1 MKLAYLILF
10 LILST
15 FAFAEDIKELSPT
28 VVTATRYETNS
39 FDLPLSIDAVTG
51 SEIRDART
59 GANLSEIAPR
69 IPGVVINYRSTAAQ
83 ELAIS
88 TRGFGARSQF
98 GVKGIRIYV
107 DGIPL
112 NSADGQGQAG
122 SINIDTL
129 GQIEFLRGP
138 FSALYG
144 NSSGGVVQAFTRD
157 GAKDPTLTVGASSGT
172 WHTNKQS
179 ITAEGQAGPV
189 NYILNTYQYVSDG
202 YRDFSQYRKDN
213 FNGKISYQFSPDTKF
228 TFVGNYMDQPY
239 TNDPQA
245 LTPTQYALNSRAQG
259 TNASPFDK
267 SASSL
272 NSRLYRVNS
281 YGGIVIDHNLS
292 EKDSLRLM
300 AYNGS
305 RSNLQYLTTSAASEI
320 IRDTE
325 GFDFR
330 WARKDLFLNRPLNF
344 TAGFAYDSM
353 EDLRSR
359 YSYTAPGAYSP
370 LGTNVNSNRREKQ
383 SAFSVDE
390 YLQASYEPTDRL
402 LVLAGLRHSR
412 INIKNTDLWL
422 GETTK
427 DPITEITTPTPI
439 DSSGQV
445 TYTNTSPVAGVTFK
459 VSPSLNIY
467 ANYGRG
473 FETPT
478 FAETTYSDAQTGAG
492 PNLSMV
498 PSKSKNYEIGLK
510 AFVTTNT
517 RINVALFK
525 VDTKNEIVT
534 VDNKGSQNQ
543 YASIANTERKGV
555 EISLDSR
562 LPYNFNFYQTYTY
575 TDSEFK
581 NSFLTTVGT
590 SVSAGNKLSG
600 IYKNTAY
607 TELSWKYPAL
617 NFSSAIENIYY
628 SDVNGYDSNDGARK
642 APAYTIVNL
651 RASLKQSYNNWNFSE
666 FARADNVF
674 DEKYV
679 GNVRVN
685 NAATFEP
692 GAPRN
697 YTVGVTTSYTFK

>member
-1 MKLAYLILF
+1 MKTHLLLLSLF
-10 LILST
+10 VST
-15 FAFAEDIKELSPT
+15 SAFSEDIKTLSPT

-51 SEIRDART
+51 SEVRDARM

-83 ELAIS
+83 ELSIS

-122 SINIDTL
+122 SINLDTL

-157 GAKDPTLTVGASSGT
+157 GAKDPTITVGASTGT
-172 WHTNKQS
+172 WNTNKQS
-179 ITAEGQAGPV
+179 MTLEGQVGPV
-189 NYILNTYQYVSDG
+189 NYILNTYQYVTDG
-202 YRDFSQYRKDN
+202 YRDFSQYRRDN

-228 TFVGNYMDQPY
+228 TFVGSYMDQPY
-239 TNDPQA
+239 TNDPNA
-245 LTPTQYALNSRAQG
+245 LTPSEFASNSRQAG
-259 TNASPFDK
+259 ANAV
-267 SASSL
+267 AR
-272 NSRLYRVNS
+272 NSRLYRINS
-281 YGGIVIDHNLS
+281 YGGIIIDHNLS
-292 EKDSLRLM
+292 EKDSLRFV
-300 AYNGS
+300 AYSGS
-305 RSNLQYLTTSAASEI
+305 RSNLQYLTTSAAAEI

-330 WARKDLFLNRPLNF
+330 WTRKDLFLNKPLNF
-344 TAGFAYDSM
+344 TAGLTYDSM
-353 EDLRSR
+353 EDIRSR
-359 YSYTAPGAYSP
+359 YTYSSPWREFTP
-370 LGTNVNSNRREKQ
+370 LQATSTNDRREKQ
-383 SAFSVDE
+383 TAFNVDQ

-402 LVLAGLRHSR
+402 LFIAGLRHSR
-412 INIKNTDLWL
+412 VNIKNEDLYF
-422 GETTK
+422 GDCTAR
-427 DPITEITTPTPI
+427 PTAC

-445 TYTNTSPVAGVTFK
+445 TYSNTSPVAGVTIK
-459 VSPSLNIY
+459 VTPTLNLY

-478 FAETTYSDAQTGAG
+478 FAETTYSSASTGAG

-510 AFVTTNT
+510 AFVTSNT
-517 RINVALFK
+517 RVNVALFK
-525 VDTKNEIVT
+525 VDTKNEIV
-534 VDNKGSQNQ
+534 VVANSGSQNQ
-543 YASIANTERKGV
+543 YDSIANTERKGI
-555 EISLDSR
+555 ELSLDSR

-575 TDSEFK
+575 LDSEFK
-581 NSFLTTVGT
+581 NSFTNTVGGF
-590 SVSAGNKLSG
+590 VAAGNRLAG
-600 IYKNTAY
+600 VYKNTAY
-607 TELSWKYPAL
+607 TELSWKYPAF

-628 SDVNGYDSNDGARK
+628 SDVNGYDSNAADRK
-642 APAYTIVNL
+642 ADAYSIVNL
-651 RASLKQSYNNWNFSE
+651 RASLKQSFNNWNFSE
-666 FARADNVF
+666 FVRADNIF

-685 NAATFEP
+685 NSATFEP

-697 YTVGVTTSYTFK
+697 YTVGVTSSYTFK

>member
-1 MKLAYLILF
+1 MKIRLLLLSLF
-10 LILST
+10 ASSS
-15 FAFAEDIKELSPT
+15 AFADDIKTLSPT

-51 SEIRDART
+51 SEVRDART

-83 ELAIS
+83 ELSIS

-98 GVKGIRIYV
+98 GVKGIRIYA

-122 SINIDTL
+122 SINLDTL
-129 GQIEFLRGP
+129 GQIEFMRGP

-157 GAKDPTLTVGASSGT
+157 GAKDPTITVGASSGT
-172 WHTNKQS
+172 WNTNKQS
-179 ITAEGQAGPV
+179 VTYEGQAGPV
-189 NYILNTYQYVSDG
+189 NYILNAYQYVSDG
-202 YRDFSQYRKDN
+202 YRDFSQYRRDN

-239 TNDPQA
+239 TNDPNA
-245 LTPTQYALNSRAQG
+245 LTPDQYKANSRSAG
-259 TNASPFDK
+259 TNAIST
-267 SASSL
+267 
-272 NSRLYRVNS
+272 NSRLYRINS
-281 YGGIVIDHNLS
+281 YGGIIIDHNLS

-300 AYNGS
+300 AYSGE
-305 RSNLQYLTTSAASEI
+305 RSNLQYLTTSAAAEI
-320 IRDTE
+320 KRETE

-330 WARKDLFLNRPLNF
+330 WIRKDLFLNRPLNF
-344 TAGFAYDSM
+344 TAGLAYDSM
-353 EDLRSR
+353 EDIRSR
-359 YSYTAPGAYSP
+359 YSYSGTGVYTP
-370 LGTNVNSNRREKQ
+370 LLTTSTSNRREKQ
-383 SAFSVDE
+383 SAFSVDQ
-390 YLQASYEPTDRL
+390 YLQASYEPSDRL
-402 LVLAGLRHSR
+402 LVIGGLRHSR
-412 INIKNTDLWL
+412 VNIKNEDLYF
-422 GETTK
+422 G
-427 DPITEITTPTPI
+427 DCVGRPTAC

-445 TYTNTSPVAGVTFK
+445 TYTNTSPVGGITFK
-459 VSPSLNIY
+459 VTPLLNVY

-478 FAETTYSDAQTGAG
+478 FAETTYSNEISGAG

-510 AFVTTNT
+510 AFVTSNT
-517 RINVALFK
+517 RMNIALFK
-525 VDTKNEIVT
+525 VDTKNEIV
-534 VDNKGSQNQ
+534 VIANSGSQNV
-543 YASIANTERKGV
+543 YDSTANTERKGI
-555 EISLDSR
+555 EFSLDSR

-575 TDSEFK
+575 LDSEFK
-581 NSFLTTVGT
+581 NSFTNTVGGF
-590 SVSAGNKLSG
+590 VAAGNRLSG
-600 IYKNTAY
+600 VYKNTAY
-607 TELSWKYPAL
+607 SELSWKYPAF

-628 SDVNGYDSNDGARK
+628 GDVHGYDSNALDRK
-642 APAYTIVNL
+642 ADAFSIVNL

-666 FARADNVF
+666 FVRADNIL

-685 NAATFEP
+685 NSATFEP

-697 YTVGVTTSYTFK
+697 FTVGVTSSYTFK

>member
-1 MKLAYLILF
+1 MKTRLLIIILF
-10 LILST
+10 ISSY
-15 FAFAEDIKELSPT
+15 AFAEDIRELTPT
-28 VVTATRYETNS
+28 VVTATRYATNS

-51 SEIRDART
+51 SEIRDGRT

-88 TRGFGARSQF
+88 TRGYGARSQF
-98 GVKGIRIYV
+98 GVKGIRMYA

-122 SINIDTL
+122 SINTDTL

-157 GAKDPTLTVGASSGT
+157 GAKDPTLTVGVSSGT

-179 ITAEGQAGPV
+179 ITTEGQAGPV

-213 FNGKISYQFSPDTKF
+213 FNGKISYQFTPDTKF

-239 TNDPQA
+239 TNDPQS

-259 TNASPFDK
+259 TNATPFDK
-267 SASSL
+267 TASSL
-272 NSRLYRVNS
+272 NTRLYRVNS
-281 YGGIVIDHNLS
+281 YGGIIIDHNLS
-292 EKDSLRLM
+292 EKDSFRLM
-300 AYNGS
+300 VYNGS
-305 RSNLQYLTTSAASEI
+305 RSNLQYLNTSAASEV

-325 GFDFR
+325 GLDFR
-330 WARKDLFLNRPLNF
+330 WTRKDLVLNKPFTF
-344 TAGFAYDSM
+344 TAGLAYDSM

-359 YSYTAPGAYSP
+359 YSYSNGIRSPIGFAP
-370 LGTNVNSNRREKQ
+370 SNRREEQK
-383 SAFSVDE
+383 AFSIDE
-390 YLQASYEPTDRL
+390 YMQASYEPTDRL
-402 LVLAGLRHSR
+402 LVIAGLRHSR
-412 INIKNTDLWL
+412 VNIQNNDLFF
-422 GETTK
+422 GETDDGKSTGN
-427 DPITEITTPTPI
+427 PTPI
-439 DSSGQV
+439 DSTGQV
-445 TYTNTSPVAGVTFK
+445 SYTNTSPVAGITFK
-459 VSPSLNIY
+459 VTPTLNVY

-478 FAETTYSDAQTGAG
+478 FSETTYSNATSGAG
-492 PNLSMV
+492 PNLSMS
-498 PSKSKNYEIGLK
+498 PSRTKNYEIGLK
-510 AFVTTNT
+510 TFVTSNT

-525 VDTKNEIVT
+525 IDARNEIVT
-534 VDNKGSQNQ
+534 IANNGSQNQ
-543 YASIANTERKGV
+543 YDSVAMTERKGI
-555 EISLDSR
+555 EFSLDSR

-581 NSFLTTVGT
+581 NSFATTVG
-590 SVSAGNKLSG
+590 SLVSAGNKLSG
-600 IYKNTAY
+600 VYKNTAY
-607 TELSWKYPAL
+607 SELSWKYPAL

-628 SDVNGYDSNDGARK
+628 SDVHGYDSNDGDRK

-651 RASLKQSYNNWNFSE
+651 RASLKQSYNNWSFSE

-679 GNVRVN
+679 GNVKVN

>member
-1 MKLAYLILF
+1 MKIRLLLLSLF
-10 LILST
+10 AST
-15 FAFAEDIKELSPT
+15 SAFADDVRQLSPT

-83 ELAIS
+83 ELSIS

-98 GVKGIRIYV
+98 GVKGIRIYA

-157 GAKDPTLTVGASSGT
+157 GAKDPTITVGASSGT
-172 WHTNKQS
+172 WNTNKQS
-179 ITAEGQAGPV
+179 ITYEGQAGPV
-189 NYILNTYQYVSDG
+189 NYILNAYQYVSDG
-202 YRDFSQYRKDN
+202 YREHSQHRRDN

-239 TNDPQA
+239 TNDPNA
-245 LTPTQYALNSRAQG
+245 LTPDQYKANSRSAG
-259 TNASPFDK
+259 TNAIST
-267 SASSL
+267 
-272 NSRLYRVNS
+272 NSRLYRINS
-281 YGGIVIDHNLS
+281 YGGIIIDHNLS

-300 AYNGS
+300 AYSGE
-305 RSNLQYLTTSAASEI
+305 RSNLQYLTTGAAAEI
-320 IRDTE
+320 KRETE

-330 WARKDLFLNRPLNF
+330 WIRKDLFLSRPLNF
-344 TAGFAYDSM
+344 TAGLAYDSM
-353 EDLRSR
+353 EDIRSR
-359 YSYTAPGAYSP
+359 YTYSGTGVYTP
-370 LGTNVNSNRREKQ
+370 LLTTSISNRREKQ
-383 SAFSVDE
+383 SAFSVDQ

-402 LVLAGLRHSR
+402 LVIAGLRHSR
-412 INIKNTDLWL
+412 VNIKNEDLYF
-422 GETTK
+422 G
-427 DPITEITTPTPI
+427 DCSGRPTAC
-439 DSSGQV
+439 DSTGQV
-445 TYTNTSPVAGVTFK
+445 TYTNTSPVGGITFK
-459 VSPSLNIY
+459 VTPLLNMY

-478 FAETTYSDAQTGAG
+478 FAETTYSNADSGAG

-510 AFVTTNT
+510 AFVTSNT
-517 RINVALFK
+517 RMNVALFK
-525 VDTKNEIVT
+525 VDTKNEIV
-534 VDNKGSQNQ
+534 VIANNGSQNV
-543 YASIANTERKGV
+543 YDSTANTERKGI
-555 EISLDSR
+555 EFSLDSR

-575 TDSEFK
+575 LDSEFK
-581 NSFLTTVGT
+581 NSFTNTVGGF
-590 SVSAGNKLSG
+590 VAAGNRLSG
-600 IYKNTAY
+600 VYKNTAY
-607 TELSWKYPAL
+607 SELSWKYPVF

-628 SDVNGYDSNDGARK
+628 GDVHGYDSNASDRK
-642 APAYTIVNL
+642 ADAFSIVNL
-651 RASLKQSYNNWNFSE
+651 RASLKQSYSNWNFSE
-666 FARADNVF
+666 FVRADNIF

-685 NAATFEP
+685 NSATFEP

-697 YTVGVTTSYTFK
+697 YTVGITSSYTFK

>member
-1 MKLAYLILF
+1 MKIRL
-10 LILST
+10 LILSLFT
-15 FAFAEDIKELSPT
+15 SSFAFAEDIRELAPT
-28 VVTATRYETNS
+28 VVTATRYATNS
-39 FDLPLSIDAVTG
+39 FDLPLSIDAITG

-69 IPGVVINYRSTAAQ
+69 IPGVVINYRATAAQ
-83 ELAIS
+83 ELSIS

-98 GVKGIRIYV
+98 GVKGIRIYA

-202 YRDFSQYRKDN
+202 YRDFSQYRRDN
-213 FNGKISYQFSPDTKF
+213 FNGKISYQFSADTKF

-239 TNDPQA
+239 TNDPNA
-245 LTPTQYALNSRAQG
+245 LTPAQYITNSRSAG
-259 TNASPFDK
+259 T
-267 SASSL
+267 SAIST
-272 NSRLYRVNS
+272 NSRLYRINS
-281 YGGIVIDHNLS
+281 YGGIIIDHNLS
-292 EKDSLRLM
+292 EKDSFRLM

-305 RSNLQYLTTSAASEI
+305 RSNLQYLTTGAASEI

-330 WARKDLFLNRPLNF
+330 WTRKDLFLNRPLNF
-344 TAGFAYDSM
+344 TAGLAYDSM
-353 EDLRSR
+353 EDIRSR
-359 YSYTAPGAYSP
+359 YTYTGTGSYTP
-370 LGTNVNSNRREKQ
+370 LLTTSTSNRREEQK
-383 SAFSVDE
+383 AFNVDQ
-390 YLQASYEPTDRL
+390 YMQASYEPTDRIL
-402 LVLAGLRHSR
+402 LIAGLRRSR
-412 INIKNTDLWL
+412 VNIQNNDLYF
-422 GETTK
+422 G
-427 DPITEITTPTPI
+427 DCAGRPTAC
-439 DSSGQV
+439 DSTGQV
-445 TYTNTSPVAGVTFK
+445 TYTNTSPVAGITFK
-459 VSPSLNIY
+459 VSPTLNIY

-478 FAETTYSDAQTGAG
+478 FAETTYSDAISGAG

-510 AFVTTNT
+510 TFVTSNT

-525 VDTKNEIVT
+525 VDTKNEIV
-534 VDNKGSQNQ
+534 VVANNGSQNQ
-543 YASIANTERKGV
+543 YDSAANTERKGI
-555 EISLDSR
+555 EFSLDSR

-575 TDSEFK
+575 LDSEFK
-581 NSFLTTVGT
+581 NSFTNTVGGF
-590 SVSAGNKLSG
+590 VAAGNRLSG
-600 IYKNTAY
+600 VYKNTAY

-617 NFSSAIENIYY
+617 NFSSAIENIYF
-628 SDVNGYDSNDGARK
+628 SDVHGYDSNAASNK
-642 APAYTIVNL
+642 ADAFSIVNL

-666 FARADNVF
+666 FARAENVF

-685 NAATFEP
+685 NSATFEP

>member
-1 MKLAYLILF
+1 MKTPLLV
-10 LILST
+10 LSLLT
-15 FAFAEDIKELSPT
+15 SSFAFADDVRKLSPT
-28 VVTATRYETNS
+28 VVTATRYESNS

-51 SEIRDART
+51 SEVRDART

-69 IPGVVINYRSTAAQ
+69 IPGVVINYRSTGAQ
-83 ELAIS
+83 ELSIS

-98 GVKGIRIYV
+98 GVKGIRIYA

-122 SINIDTL
+122 SINLDTL

-157 GAKDPTLTVGASSGT
+157 GTRDPTITVGASSGT
-172 WHTNKQS
+172 WNTNKQS
-179 ITAEGQAGPV
+179 ITYEGQAGPV
-189 NYILNTYQYVSDG
+189 NYILNAYQYVSDG
-202 YRDFSQYRKDN
+202 YRDFSQYRRDN

-239 TNDPQA
+239 TNDPNA
-245 LTPTQYALNSRAQG
+245 LTPAQYTSNSRAAG
-259 TNASPFDK
+259 S
-267 SASSL
+267 SAIST

-281 YGGIVIDHNLS
+281 YGGIIIDHNLT
-292 EKDSLRLM
+292 EKDTLRFM
-300 AYNGS
+300 AYSGS
-305 RSNLQYLTTSAASEI
+305 RSNLQYLTTSAAAEI

-330 WARKDLFLNRPLNF
+330 WSRKDLFLDRPLNF
-344 TAGFAYDSM
+344 TAGLAYDSM
-353 EDLRSR
+353 EDVRSR
-359 YSYTAPGAYSP
+359 YSYISGVRYPIGYRP
-370 LGTNVNSNRREKQ
+370 TNRQEVQK
-383 SAFSVDE
+383 AFNLDQYV
-390 YLQASYEPTDRL
+390 QASYEPTDRL
-402 LVLAGLRHSR
+402 LIIAGLRRSR
-412 INIKNTDLWL
+412 VNIRNNDLFF
-422 GETTK
+422 GETSDMT
-427 DPITEITTPTPI
+427 ISGTATPI
-439 DSSGQV
+439 DSTGQV

-459 VSPSLNIY
+459 VTPTLNIY

-510 AFVTTNT
+510 TFVSSNT

-525 VDTKNEIVT
+525 VDTKNEIVV
-534 VDNKGSQNQ
+534 VDNLLSQNK
-543 YASIANTERKGV
+543 YDSIANTERKGI
-555 EISLDSR
+555 EFSLDSR

-575 TDSEFK
+575 LDSEFK
-581 NSFLTTVGT
+581 NSFLSVGGVFT
-590 SVSAGNKLSG
+590 AAGNRLAG
-600 IYKNTAY
+600 VYKNTAY
-607 TELSWKYPAL
+607 TELAWKYPAL

-628 SDVNGYDSNDGARK
+628 SDVHGLDSNAGLNK
-642 APAYTIVNL
+642 AEAFSIVNM

-666 FARADNVF
+666 FVRADNIF

-685 NAATFEP
+685 NSATFEP

-697 YTVGVTTSYTFK
+697 YTVGITSSYTFK

>member
-1 MKLAYLILF
+1 MKIRLLLLSLF
-10 LILST
+10 AST
-15 FAFAEDIKELSPT
+15 SAFADDVRQLSPT

-83 ELAIS
+83 ELSIS

-98 GVKGIRIYV
+98 GVKGIRIYA

-157 GAKDPTLTVGASSGT
+157 GAKDPTITVGASSGT
-172 WHTNKQS
+172 WNTNKQS
-179 ITAEGQAGPV
+179 ITYEGQAGPV

-202 YRDFSQYRKDN
+202 YREHSQHRRDN

-239 TNDPQA
+239 TNDPNA
-245 LTPTQYALNSRAQG
+245 LTPDQYKANSRSAG
-259 TNASPFDK
+259 TGAI
-267 SASSL
+267 SS

-281 YGGIVIDHNLS
+281 YGGVIIDHNLS
-292 EKDSLRLM
+292 EKDSLRFM
-300 AYNGS
+300 AYSGE
-305 RSNLQYLTTSAASEI
+305 RSNLQYLTTSAAAEI
-320 IRDTE
+320 KRETE

-330 WARKDLFLNRPLNF
+330 WTRKDLFLNKPLNL
-344 TAGFAYDSM
+344 TAGLAYDSM
-353 EDLRSR
+353 EDIRSR
-359 YSYTAPGAYSP
+359 YTYSGTGVYSP
-370 LGTNVNSNRREKQ
+370 LGTSSSNRREKQ
-383 SAFSVDE
+383 TAFNVDQ
-390 YLQASYEPTDRL
+390 YLQLSYEPTDRF
-402 LVLAGLRHSR
+402 LVIAGLRNSR
-412 INIKNTDLWL
+412 VSIKNNDLFLTD
-422 GETTK
+422 G
-427 DPITEITTPTPI
+427 I
-439 DSSGQV
+439 DSTGQV
-445 TYTNTSPVAGVTFK
+445 TYSNTSPVGGLTFK
-459 VSPSLNIY
+459 VTPTLNVY

-478 FAETTYSDAQTGAG
+478 FAETTYSNAQTGAG

-510 AFVTTNT
+510 AFVTSNT
-517 RINVALFK
+517 RVNLALFK
-525 VDTKNEIVT
+525 VDTKNEIIV
-534 VDNKGSQNQ
+534 VDNKLSQNQ
-543 YASIANTERKGV
+543 YDSTANTERKGI
-555 EISLDSR
+555 EFSLDSR

-575 TDSEFK
+575 LDSEFK
-581 NSFLTTVGT
+581 NSFTNTVGGF
-590 SVSAGNKLSG
+590 VAAGNRLSG
-600 IYKNTAY
+600 VYKNTAY
-607 TELSWKYPAL
+607 SELSWKYPAF

-628 SDVNGYDSNDGARK
+628 SDVNGYDSNAGDRK
-642 APAYTIVNL
+642 AEAFSIVNL
-651 RASLKQSYNNWNFSE
+651 RASLKQSYNNWSFSE
-666 FARADNVF
+666 FVRADNIF

-685 NAATFEP
+685 NSATFEP

-697 YTVGVTTSYTFK
+697 YTVGITSSYTFK

>member
-1 MKLAYLILF
+1 MKLPLLALSLF
-10 LILST
+10 AASSL
-15 FAFAEDIKELSPT
+15 AFADDIKTLSPT

-39 FDLPLSIDAVTG
+39 FDLPLSIDAVSG

-83 ELAIS
+83 ELSIS

-98 GVKGIRIYV
+98 GVKGIRIYA

-157 GAKDPTLTVGASSGT
+157 GAKDPTITVGASSGT
-172 WHTNKQS
+172 WNTNKQS
-179 ITAEGQAGPV
+179 ITYEGQAGPV
-189 NYILNTYQYVSDG
+189 NYILNAYQYVSDG
-202 YRDFSQYRKDN
+202 YREHSQHRRDN

-239 TNDPQA
+239 TNDPNA
-245 LTPTQYALNSRAQG
+245 LTPDQYKANSRSAG
-259 TNASPFDK
+259 TGAI
-267 SASSL
+267 SS

-281 YGGIVIDHNLS
+281 YGGVIIDHNLS
-292 EKDSLRLM
+292 EKDSLRFM
-300 AYNGS
+300 AYSGE
-305 RSNLQYLTTSAASEI
+305 RSNLQYLTTSAAAEI
-320 IRDTE
+320 KRETE

-330 WARKDLFLNRPLNF
+330 WTRKDLFLNKPLNL
-344 TAGFAYDSM
+344 TAGLAYDSM
-353 EDLRSR
+353 EDIRSR
-359 YSYTAPGAYSP
+359 YTYSGTGVYSP
-370 LGTNVNSNRREKQ
+370 LGKSSSNRREKQ
-383 SAFSVDE
+383 TAFNVDQ
-390 YLQASYEPTDRL
+390 YLQLSYEPTDRF
-402 LVLAGLRHSR
+402 LVIAGLRNSR
-412 INIKNTDLWL
+412 VSIKNNDLFLTD
-422 GETTK
+422 G
-427 DPITEITTPTPI
+427 I
-439 DSSGQV
+439 DSTGQV
-445 TYTNTSPVAGVTFK
+445 TYSNTSPVGGLTFK
-459 VSPSLNIY
+459 VTPTLNVY

-478 FAETTYSDAQTGAG
+478 FAETTYSNAQTGAG

-510 AFVTTNT
+510 AFVTSNT
-517 RINVALFK
+517 RVNLALFK
-525 VDTKNEIVT
+525 VDTKNEIIV
-534 VDNKGSQNQ
+534 VDNKLSQNQ
-543 YASIANTERKGV
+543 YDSTANTERKGI
-555 EISLDSR
+555 EFSLDSR

-575 TDSEFK
+575 LDSEFK
-581 NSFLTTVGT
+581 NSFTNTVGGF
-590 SVSAGNKLSG
+590 VAAGNRLSG
-600 IYKNTAY
+600 VYKNTAY
-607 TELSWKYPAL
+607 SELSWKYPAF

-628 SDVNGYDSNDGARK
+628 SDVNGYDSNAGDRK
-642 APAYTIVNL
+642 AEAFSIVNL
-651 RASLKQSYNNWNFSE
+651 RASLKQSYNNWSFSE
-666 FARADNVF
+666 FVRADNIF

-685 NAATFEP
+685 NSATFEP

-697 YTVGVTTSYTFK
+697 YTVGITSSYTFK

>member
-1 MKLAYLILF
+1 MKIRLLLVSLF
-10 LILST
+10 AST
-15 FAFAEDIKELSPT
+15 SAFADDVRQLSPT

-39 FDLPLSIDAVTG
+39 FDLPLSIDAVSG

-83 ELAIS
+83 ELSIS

-98 GVKGIRIYV
+98 GVKGIRIYA

-129 GQIEFLRGP
+129 GQIEFMRGP

-157 GAKDPTLTVGASSGT
+157 GAKDPTITVGASSGT
-172 WHTNKQS
+172 WNTNKQS
-179 ITAEGQAGPV
+179 ITYEGQAGPV
-189 NYILNTYQYVSDG
+189 NYILNTYQYVTDG
-202 YRDFSQYRKDN
+202 YRDFSQHRRDN

-239 TNDPQA
+239 TNDPNA
-245 LTPTQYALNSRAQG
+245 LTPDQYASNSRAAG
-259 TNASPFDK
+259 SNAVST
-267 SASSL
+267 

-281 YGGIVIDHNLS
+281 YGGIIIDHNLT
-292 EKDSLRLM
+292 EKDTLRFM
-300 AYNGS
+300 AYGGS
-305 RSNLQYLTTSAASEI
+305 RSNLQYLTTSAAAEI

-330 WARKDLFLNRPLNF
+330 WSRKDLFLDRPLNF
-344 TAGFAYDSM
+344 TAGLAYDSM
-353 EDLRSR
+353 EDVRSR
-359 YSYTAPGAYSP
+359 YSYISGVRYPIGYRP
-370 LGTNVNSNRREKQ
+370 SNRQEVQK
-383 SAFSVDE
+383 AFNLDQ
-390 YLQASYEPTDRL
+390 YIQASYEPNDRL
-402 LVLAGLRHSR
+402 LVIAGLRRSR
-412 INIKNTDLWL
+412 VNMKNNDLFF
-422 GETTK
+422 GETSDMT
-427 DPITEITTPTPI
+427 ISGSPTPI
-439 DSSGQV
+439 DSTGQV

-459 VSPSLNIY
+459 VTPTLNIY

-478 FAETTYSDAQTGAG
+478 FAETTYSSASTGAG

-510 AFVTTNT
+510 AFVTSNT
-517 RINVALFK
+517 RVNVALFK
-525 VDTKNEIVT
+525 VDTKNEIV
-534 VDNKGSQNQ
+534 VVANNGSQNQ
-543 YASIANTERKGV
+543 YDSIANTERKGI
-555 EISLDSR
+555 EFSLDSR

-575 TDSEFK
+575 LDSEFK
-581 NSFLTTVGT
+581 NSFTNTVGGF
-590 SVSAGNKLSG
+590 VAAGNRLSG
-600 IYKNTAY
+600 VYKNTAY
-607 TELSWKYPAL
+607 SELSWKYPVF

-628 SDVNGYDSNDGARK
+628 GDVHGYDSNASDRK
-642 APAYTIVNL
+642 ADAFSIVNL
-651 RASLKQSYNNWNFSE
+651 RASLKQSYSNWNFSE
-666 FARADNVF
+666 FVRADNIF

-685 NAATFEP
+685 NSATFEP

-697 YTVGVTTSYTFK
+697 YTVGITSSYTFK

>member
-1 MKLAYLILF
+1 MKIRL
-10 LILST
+10 LILSLFT
-15 FAFAEDIKELSPT
+15 SSFAFAEDIRELAPT
-28 VVTATRYETNS
+28 VVTATRYATNS
-39 FDLPLSIDAVTG
+39 FDLPLSIDAITG

-69 IPGVVINYRSTAAQ
+69 IPGVVINYRATAAQ
-83 ELAIS
+83 ELSIS

-98 GVKGIRIYV
+98 GVKGIRIYA

-202 YRDFSQYRKDN
+202 YRDFSQYRRDN
-213 FNGKISYQFSPDTKF
+213 FNGKISYQFSADTKF

-239 TNDPQA
+239 TNDPNA
-245 LTPTQYALNSRAQG
+245 LTPAQYITNSRSAG
-259 TNASPFDK
+259 T
-267 SASSL
+267 SAIST
-272 NSRLYRVNS
+272 NSRLYRINS
-281 YGGIVIDHNLS
+281 YGGIIIDHNLS
-292 EKDSLRLM
+292 EKDSFRLM

-305 RSNLQYLTTSAASEI
+305 RSNLQYLTTGAASEI

-325 GFDFR
+325 GFDLR
-330 WARKDLFLNRPLNF
+330 WTRKDLFLNRPLNF
-344 TAGFAYDSM
+344 TAGLAYDSM
-353 EDLRSR
+353 EDIRSR
-359 YSYTAPGAYSP
+359 YTYTGTGSYTP
-370 LGTNVNSNRREKQ
+370 LLTTSTSNRREEQK
-383 SAFSVDE
+383 AFNVDQ
-390 YLQASYEPTDRL
+390 YMQASYEPTDRIL
-402 LVLAGLRHSR
+402 LIAGLRRSR
-412 INIKNTDLWL
+412 VNIQNNDLYF
-422 GETTK
+422 G
-427 DPITEITTPTPI
+427 DCADRPSAC
-439 DSSGQV
+439 DSTGQV
-445 TYTNTSPVAGVTFK
+445 TYTNTSPVAGITFK
-459 VSPSLNIY
+459 VSPTLNIY

-478 FAETTYSDAQTGAG
+478 FAETTYSDALSGAG

-510 AFVTTNT
+510 TFVTSNT

-525 VDTKNEIVT
+525 VDTKNEIV
-534 VDNKGSQNQ
+534 VIANSGSQNQ
-543 YASIANTERKGV
+543 YDSAANTERKGI
-555 EISLDSR
+555 EFSLDSR

-575 TDSEFK
+575 LDSEFK
-581 NSFLTTVGT
+581 NSFTNTVGGF
-590 SVSAGNKLSG
+590 VAAGNRLSG
-600 IYKNTAY
+600 VYKNTAY

-617 NFSSAIENIYY
+617 NFSSAIENIYF
-628 SDVNGYDSNDGARK
+628 SDVHGYDSNAASNK
-642 APAYTIVNL
+642 ADAFSIVNL

-666 FARADNVF
+666 FARAENVF

-685 NAATFEP
+685 NSATFEP

>member
-1 MKLAYLILF
+1 MKIRLLLLSLF
-10 LILST
+10 ASSS
-15 FAFAEDIKELSPT
+15 AFADDIKALSPT

-69 IPGVVINYRSTAAQ
+69 IPGVIINYRSTAAQ
-83 ELAIS
+83 ELSIS

-98 GVKGIRIYV
+98 GVKGIRIYA

-129 GQIEFLRGP
+129 GQIEFMRGP

-157 GAKDPTLTVGASSGT
+157 GAKDPTITVGASSGT
-172 WHTNKQS
+172 WNTNKQS
-179 ITAEGQAGPV
+179 ITYEGQAGPV
-189 NYILNTYQYVSDG
+189 NYILNAYQFVSDG
-202 YRDFSQYRKDN
+202 YREHSEHRRDN

-239 TNDPQA
+239 TNDPNA
-245 LTPTQYALNSRAQG
+245 LTPTQFATNSRAAG
-259 TNASPFDK
+259 TNATST
-267 SASSL
+267 

-281 YGGIVIDHNLS
+281 YGGIIIDHNLS
-292 EKDSLRLM
+292 EKDSLRFM
-300 AYNGS
+300 AYSGE
-305 RSNLQYLTTSAASEI
+305 RSNLQYLTTSAAAEI
-320 IRDTE
+320 KRETE
-325 GFDFR
+325 GFDLR
-330 WARKDLFLNRPLNF
+330 WTRKDLFLNRPLNF
-344 TAGFAYDSM
+344 TAGLAYDSM
-353 EDLRSR
+353 EDIRSR
-359 YSYTAPGAYSP
+359 YSYTGTGVYSP
-370 LGTNVNSNRREKQ
+370 LGTSQSNRREKQ
-383 SAFSVDE
+383 TAFNVDQ
-390 YLQASYEPTDRL
+390 YLQFSYEPTDRL
-402 LVLAGLRHSR
+402 LVIAGLRNSR
-412 INIKNTDLWL
+412 VSIKNNDLFLTD
-422 GETTK
+422 G
-427 DPITEITTPTPI
+427 I

-445 TYTNTSPVAGVTFK
+445 TYSNTSPVGGVTFK
-459 VSPSLNIY
+459 LTPTLNVY

-478 FAETTYSDAQTGAG
+478 FAETTYSNAQTGAG

-510 AFVTTNT
+510 AFVTSNT
-517 RINVALFK
+517 KVNVALFK
-525 VDTKNEIVT
+525 VDTKNEIVV
-534 VDNKGSQNQ
+534 VDNKLSQNQ
-543 YASIANTERKGV
+543 YDSTANTERKGI
-555 EISLDSR
+555 EFSLDSR

-575 TDSEFK
+575 LDSEFK
-581 NSFLTTVGT
+581 NSFTNTVGGF
-590 SVSAGNKLSG
+590 VAAGNRLSG
-600 IYKNTAY
+600 VYKNTAY
-607 TELSWKYPAL
+607 TELSWKYPAF

-628 SDVNGYDSNDGARK
+628 GDVHGYDSNALDRK
-642 APAYTIVNL
+642 ADSFSVVNL
-651 RASLKQSYNNWNFSE
+651 RASLKQSFNNWNFSE
-666 FARADNVF
+666 FVRADNVL

-685 NAATFEP
+685 NTATFEP

>member
-1 MKLAYLILF
+1 MKIRLLLLSLF
-10 LILST
+10 AST
-15 FAFAEDIKELSPT
+15 SAFAEDIKQLSPT

-83 ELAIS
+83 ELSIS

-98 GVKGIRIYV
+98 GVKGIRIYA

-129 GQIEFLRGP
+129 GQIEFMRGP

-157 GAKDPTLTVGASSGT
+157 GAKDPTITVGASSGT
-172 WHTNKQS
+172 WNTNKQS
-179 ITAEGQAGPV
+179 ITYEGQAGPV
-189 NYILNTYQYVSDG
+189 NYILNAYQFVSDG
-202 YRDFSQYRKDN
+202 YREHSQHRRDN

-239 TNDPQA
+239 TKDPQA
-245 LTPTQYALNSRAQG
+245 LTPTQYATNSRSQG
-259 TNASPFDK
+259 TNGDGET
-267 SASSL
+267 ASSL
-272 NSRLYRVNS
+272 NARLYRVNS
-281 YGGIVIDHNLS
+281 YGGIIIDHNLT
-292 EKDSLRLM
+292 EKDSLRFM
-300 AYNGS
+300 AYSGS

-330 WARKDLFLNRPLNF
+330 WSRKDLFLNKPLNF
-344 TAGFAYDSM
+344 TAGLAYDSM
-353 EDLRSR
+353 EDIRSR
-359 YSYTAPGAYSP
+359 YSYSGTGVYIP
-370 LGTNVNSNRREKQ
+370 LKTTSTSNRREKQ
-383 SAFSVDE
+383 SAFSVDQ

-402 LVLAGLRHSR
+402 LVIAGLRHSR
-412 INIKNTDLWL
+412 VNIKNEDLYF
-422 GETTK
+422 G
-427 DPITEITTPTPI
+427 DCSGVITAACNST
-439 DSSGQV
+439 GQV
-445 TYTNTSPVAGVTFK
+445 TYTNTSPVGGITFK
-459 VSPSLNIY
+459 VTPLLNLY

-478 FAETTYSDAQTGAG
+478 FSETTYSNAQTGAG
-492 PNLSMV
+492 PNLSML
-498 PSKSKNYEIGLK
+498 PTKSKNYEIGLK
-510 AFVTTNT
+510 AFITSNT
-517 RINVALFK
+517 RINLALFK
-525 VDTKNEIVT
+525 VDSKNEIV
-534 VDNKGSQNQ
+534 VMDNKTGTSQNR
-543 YASIANTERKGV
+543 YDSIANTERKGI
-555 EISLDSR
+555 EFSLDSR
-562 LPYNFNFYQTYTY
+562 LPYNFNFYQAYTY
-575 TDSEFK
+575 LDSEFK
-581 NSFLTTVGT
+581 NSFVSSGGV
-590 SVSAGNKLSG
+590 SVAAGNRLAG
-600 IYKNTAY
+600 VYKNTAY

-628 SDVNGYDSNDGARK
+628 SDVNGFDSNAAANK
-642 APAYTIVNL
+642 AEAFSIVNL

-666 FARADNVF
+666 FVRADNIF

-685 NAATFEP
+685 NSATFEP

-697 YTVGVTTSYTFK
+697 YTVGITSSYTFK

>member
-1 MKLAYLILF
+1 MKIRLLLLSLF
-10 LILST
+10 AST
-15 FAFAEDIKELSPT
+15 SAFAEDIKQLSPT

-83 ELAIS
+83 ELSIS

-98 GVKGIRIYV
+98 GVKGIRIYA

-122 SINIDTL
+122 SINLDTL
-129 GQIEFLRGP
+129 GQIEFMRGP

-157 GAKDPTLTVGASSGT
+157 GAKDPTVTVGASSGT
-172 WHTNKQS
+172 WNTNKQS
-179 ITAEGQAGPV
+179 ITYEGQAGPV

-202 YRDFSQYRKDN
+202 YRDFSQYRRDN
-213 FNGKISYQFSPDTKF
+213 FNGKISYQFSPDTKL

-245 LTPTQYALNSRAQG
+245 LTPAQYASNSLQVG
-259 TNASPFDK
+259 TN
-267 SASSL
+267 SL
-272 NSRLYRVNS
+272 RTKTAAELNTRLYRINS
-281 YGGIVIDHNLS
+281 YGGIIVDHNLS
-292 EKDSLRLM
+292 EKDSLRFM
-300 AYNGS
+300 AYSGS
-305 RSNLQYLTTSAASEI
+305 RSNLQYLTTAAASEI

-330 WARKDLFLNRPLNF
+330 WTRKDLFLNRPLNF
-344 TAGFAYDSM
+344 TAGLAYDSM
-353 EDLRSR
+353 KDIRSR
-359 YSYTAPGAYSP
+359 YSYTAPGVYSA
-370 LGTNVNSNRREKQ
+370 LSSASDRREEQK
-383 SAFSVDE
+383 AFNVDQ
-390 YLQASYEPTDRL
+390 YMQATYEPTDRL
-402 LVLAGLRHSR
+402 LVIAGLRHSR
-412 INIKNTDLWL
+412 VNIKNNDLWL
-422 GETTK
+422 V
-427 DPITEITTPTPI
+427 DNA

-445 TYTNTSPVAGVTFK
+445 TYTNTSPVAGATFK
-459 VSPSLNIY
+459 VTPNLNIY

-478 FAETTYSDAQTGAG
+478 FAEMTYSNTTGGG

-498 PSKSKNYEIGLK
+498 PSKAKNYEIGLK
-510 AFVTTNT
+510 AFVTSNT
-517 RINVALFK
+517 RVNVALFK
-525 VDTKNEIVT
+525 VDTTNEIVVT
-534 VDNKGSQNQ
+534 ASNASIQNV
-543 YASIANTERKGV
+543 YGSIANTERKGI
-555 EISLDSR
+555 EFSLDSR

-575 TDSEFK
+575 LDSEFK
-581 NSFLTTVGT
+581 NTFENLISNVR
-590 SVSAGNKLSG
+590 SNVNAGNRLAG
-600 IYKNTAY
+600 VYKNTAY
-607 TELSWKYPAL
+607 TELSWKYPTL
-617 NFSSAIENIYY
+617 NFSTAIENIYY
-628 SDVNGYDSNDGARK
+628 SDVHGFDSNDALNR
-642 APAYTIVNL
+642 ADAFSIVNL

-666 FARADNVF
+666 FVRADNIF

-685 NAATFEP
+685 NNATFET

-697 YTVGVTTSYTFK
+697 YTVGITSSYTFK

>member
-1 MKLAYLILF
+1 MKIHLLLLSLF
-10 LILST
+10 VST
-15 FAFAEDIKELSPT
+15 SAFSEDIKTLSPT

-51 SEIRDART
+51 SEVRDARM

-83 ELAIS
+83 ELSIS

-122 SINIDTL
+122 SINLDTL

-157 GAKDPTLTVGASSGT
+157 GAKDPTITVGASTGT
-172 WHTNKQS
+172 WNTNKQS
-179 ITAEGQAGPV
+179 MTLEGQVGPV
-189 NYILNTYQYVSDG
+189 NYILNTYQYVTDG
-202 YRDFSQYRKDN
+202 YRDFSQYRRDN

-239 TNDPQA
+239 TNDPNA
-245 LTPTQYALNSRAQG
+245 LTPSEFASNSRQAG
-259 TNASPFDK
+259 ANA
-267 SASSL
+267 AVR
-272 NSRLYRVNS
+272 NSRLYRINS
-281 YGGIVIDHNLS
+281 YGGIIIDHNLS
-292 EKDSLRLM
+292 EKDSLRFV
-300 AYNGS
+300 AYSGS
-305 RSNLQYLTTSAASEI
+305 RSNLQYLTTSAAAEI

-330 WARKDLFLNRPLNF
+330 WTRKDLFLNKPLNF
-344 TAGFAYDSM
+344 TAGLTYDSM
-353 EDLRSR
+353 EDIRSR
-359 YSYTAPGAYSP
+359 YTYSSPWREFTP
-370 LGTNVNSNRREKQ
+370 LQATSTNDRREKQ
-383 SAFSVDE
+383 TAFNVDQ

-402 LVLAGLRHSR
+402 LFIAGLRHSR
-412 INIKNTDLWL
+412 VNIKNEDLYF
-422 GETTK
+422 GDCTAR
-427 DPITEITTPTPI
+427 PTAC

-445 TYTNTSPVAGVTFK
+445 TYSNTSPVAGVTIK
-459 VSPSLNIY
+459 VTPTLNLY

-478 FAETTYSDAQTGAG
+478 FAETTYSSASTGAG

-510 AFVTTNT
+510 AFVTSNT
-517 RINVALFK
+517 RVNVALFK
-525 VDTKNEIVT
+525 VDTKNEIV
-534 VDNKGSQNQ
+534 VVANSGSQNQ
-543 YASIANTERKGV
+543 YDSIANTERKGI
-555 EISLDSR
+555 ELSLDSR

-575 TDSEFK
+575 LDSEFK
-581 NSFLTTVGT
+581 NSFTNTVGGF
-590 SVSAGNKLSG
+590 VAAGNRLAG
-600 IYKNTAY
+600 VYKNTAY
-607 TELSWKYPAL
+607 TELAWKYPAF

-628 SDVNGYDSNDGARK
+628 SDVNGYDSNAADRK
-642 APAYTIVNL
+642 ADAYSIVNL
-651 RASLKQSYNNWNFSE
+651 RASLKQSFNNWNFSE
-666 FARADNVF
+666 FVRADNIF

-685 NAATFEP
+685 NSATFEP

-697 YTVGVTTSYTFK
+697 YTIGVTSSYTFK

>member
-1 MKLAYLILF
+1 MKIHLLLVSLF
-10 LILST
+10 AST
-15 FAFAEDIKELSPT
+15 SAFADDVRKLSPT

-83 ELAIS
+83 ELSIS

-98 GVKGIRIYV
+98 GVKGIRIYA

-112 NSADGQGQAG
+112 NSSDGQGQAG

-157 GAKDPTLTVGASSGT
+157 GVKDPTVTVGASSGT
-172 WHTNKQS
+172 WNTNKQS
-179 ITAEGQAGPV
+179 ITYEGQAGPV
-189 NYILNTYQYVSDG
+189 NYILNAYQYVSDG
-202 YRDFSQYRKDN
+202 YRDFSQYRRDN

-239 TNDPQA
+239 TNDPNA
-245 LTPTQYALNSRAQG
+245 LTPDQYASNSRQQG
-259 TNASPFDK
+259 TKAGTTTTS
-267 SASSL
+267 SSL
-272 NSRLYRVNS
+272 NTRLYRVNS
-281 YGGIVIDHNLS
+281 YGGIIIDHNLS
-292 EKDSLRLM
+292 DKDSLRFM

-305 RSNLQYLTTSAASEI
+305 RSNLQYLATDAASEV

-330 WARKDLFLNRPLNF
+330 WTRKDLFLNRPLNF
-344 TAGFAYDSM
+344 TAGLAYDSM
-353 EDLRSR
+353 EDIRSR
-359 YSYTAPGAYSP
+359 YTYTAPGVYSA
-370 LGTNVNSNRREKQ
+370 LGTTPGKDRREEQK
-383 SAFSVDE
+383 AFNVDQ

-402 LVLAGLRHSR
+402 LFIAGLRHSR
-412 INIKNTDLWL
+412 VNIQNNDLWL
-422 GETTK
+422 ADGKNST
-427 DPITEITTPTPI
+427 
-439 DSSGQV
+439 GQV
-445 TYTNTSPVAGVTFK
+445 TFTNTSPVAGATFK
-459 VSPSLNIY
+459 VTPALNIY

-478 FAETTYSDAQTGAG
+478 FAEMTYSTTSGFG
-492 PNLSMV
+492 PNLTMV

-510 AFVTTNT
+510 AFVTSNT

-525 VDTKNEIVT
+525 VDTKNEIVVVNSGT
-534 VDNKGSQNQ
+534 GANSGQNV
-543 YASIANTERKGV
+543 YDSKANTERKGI
-555 EISLDSR
+555 ELSLDSR

-575 TDSEFK
+575 IDSEFK
-581 NSFLTTVGT
+581 NSFENYVGT
-590 SVSAGNKLSG
+590 TRGDVSAGNRLSG
-600 IYKNTAY
+600 VYKNTSY

-617 NFSSAIENIYY
+617 NLSSAIENIYY
-628 SDVNGYDSNDGARK
+628 SDVHGYDSNDVSKK
-642 APAYTIVNL
+642 ADAFSIVNL

-666 FARADNVF
+666 FVRADNIF

-697 YTVGVTTSYTFK
+697 YTVGITSSYTFK

>member
-1 MKLAYLILF
+1 MNLKIRLLLLSLF
-10 LILST
+10 ALTS
-15 FAFAEDIKELSPT
+15 AFAEDIKQLSPT

-83 ELAIS
+83 ELSIS

-98 GVKGIRIYV
+98 GVKGIRIYA

-112 NSADGQGQAG
+112 NSADGQGQTG

-157 GAKDPTLTVGASSGT
+157 GSKDPTITVGASSGT
-172 WHTNKQS
+172 WNTNKQS
-179 ITAEGQAGPV
+179 ITLEGQAGPV

-202 YRDFSQYRKDN
+202 YREFSQHRRDN
-213 FNGKISYQFSPDTKF
+213 FNGKISYQFSPDTKL

-239 TNDPQA
+239 TNDPLA
-245 LTPTQYALNSRAQG
+245 LTPDQYASNARQQGSATKSNVTYPASTLN
-259 TNASPFDK
+259 T
-267 SASSL
+267 
-272 NSRLYRVNS
+272 RLYRVNS
-281 YGGIVIDHNLS
+281 YGGIIIDHNLS
-292 EKDSLRLM
+292 DKDSLRFM

-305 RSNLQYLTTSAASEI
+305 RANLQYLATDAASEV

-330 WARKDLFLNRPLNF
+330 WTRKDLFLNRPLNF
-344 TAGFAYDSM
+344 TAGLAYDSM
-353 EDLRSR
+353 EDIRSR
-359 YSYTAPGAYSP
+359 YTYTAPGVYSALGATP
-370 LGTNVNSNRREKQ
+370 LKDRREEQK
-383 SAFSVDE
+383 AFNVDQ
-390 YLQASYEPTDRL
+390 YLQASYEPTERL
-402 LVLAGLRHSR
+402 LVIAGLRHSR
-412 INIKNTDLWL
+412 VNIQNNDLWL
-422 GETTK
+422 ADNKNST
-427 DPITEITTPTPI
+427 
-439 DSSGQV
+439 GQV

-459 VSPSLNIY
+459 VTPTLNVY

-478 FAETTYSDAQTGAG
+478 FAETTYSNATTGAG

-510 AFVTTNT
+510 AFVTANT
-517 RINVALFK
+517 RVNLALFK
-525 VDTKNEIVT
+525 VDTKNEIVVT
-534 VDNKGSQNQ
+534 SSSSGQNV
-543 YASIANTERKGV
+543 YDSNANTERKGI
-555 EISLDSR
+555 EFSLDSR
-562 LPYNFNFYQTYTY
+562 LPYDFNFYQTYTY
-575 TDSEFK
+575 LDSEFK
-581 NSFLTTVGT
+581 NSFPNYVGSTKT
-590 SVSAGNKLSG
+590 SVLEGNRLAGV
-600 IYKNTAY
+600 YKNTAY
-607 TELSWKYPAL
+607 TELSWKYPAY

-628 SDVNGYDSNDGARK
+628 SDVHGYDSNALAYK
-642 APAYTIVNL
+642 AEAFSIVNL

-666 FARADNVF
+666 FVRADNIL

-685 NAATFEP
+685 NATSFEP

-697 YTVGVTTSYTFK
+697 YTIGFTSSYTFR

>member
-1 MKLAYLILF
+1 MKIRLLLLSLF
-10 LILST
+10 AST
-15 FAFAEDIKELSPT
+15 SAFAGDIKTLSPT

-83 ELAIS
+83 ELSIS

-98 GVKGIRIYV
+98 GVKGIRIYA

-122 SINIDTL
+122 SINLDTL
-129 GQIEFLRGP
+129 GQIEFMRGP

-157 GAKDPTLTVGASSGT
+157 GAKDPTITVGASSGT
-172 WHTNKQS
+172 WNTNKQS
-179 ITAEGQAGPV
+179 ITYEGQAGPV
-189 NYILNTYQYVSDG
+189 NYILNAYQYVSDG
-202 YRDFSQYRKDN
+202 YREHSQHRRDN

-239 TNDPQA
+239 TNDPNA
-245 LTPTQYALNSRAQG
+245 LTPDEFARNSRQAG
-259 TNASPFDK
+259 ANAVSR
-267 SASSL
+267 
-272 NSRLYRVNS
+272 NSRLYRTNS
-281 YGGIVIDHNLS
+281 YGGIIIDHNLS
-292 EKDSLRLM
+292 EKDSLRFM
-300 AYNGS
+300 AYSGE
-305 RSNLQYLTTSAASEI
+305 RSNLQYLTTSAAAEI
-320 IRDTE
+320 KRETE

-330 WARKDLFLNRPLNF
+330 WTRKDLFLNRPLNF
-344 TAGFAYDSM
+344 TAGLAYDSM
-353 EDLRSR
+353 EDIRSR
-359 YSYTAPGAYSP
+359 YSYSGTGVYTP
-370 LGTNVNSNRREKQ
+370 LLATSTGNRREKQ
-383 SAFSVDE
+383 SAFSVDQ

-402 LVLAGLRHSR
+402 LVIAGLRHSR
-412 INIKNTDLWL
+412 VNIKNEDLYF
-422 GETTK
+422 G
-427 DPITEITTPTPI
+427 DCVGRPTAC
-439 DSSGQV
+439 DSTGQV
-445 TYTNTSPVAGVTFK
+445 TYSNTSPVAGITFK
-459 VSPSLNIY
+459 ITPILNAY

-498 PSKSKNYEIGLK
+498 PSKSKNYEVGLK
-510 AFVTTNT
+510 AFVTSNT

-525 VDTKNEIVT
+525 VDTKNEIVV
-534 VDNKGSQNQ
+534 VDNLLSQNK
-543 YASIANTERKGV
+543 YDSIANTERKGI
-555 EISLDSR
+555 EFSLDSR

-575 TDSEFK
+575 LDSEFK
-581 NSFLTTVGT
+581 NSFT
-590 SVSAGNKLSG
+590 SVGGVFTAAGNRLAG
-600 IYKNTAY
+600 VYKNTAY
-607 TELSWKYPAL
+607 TELAWKYPAL

-628 SDVNGYDSNDGARK
+628 SDVHGLDSNAGLNK
-642 APAYTIVNL
+642 AEAFSIVNL
-651 RASLKQSYNNWNFSE
+651 RASIKQSYNNWNFSE
-666 FARADNVF
+666 FVRADNIL

-685 NAATFEP
+685 NSATFEP

-697 YTVGVTTSYTFK
+697 YTVGITSSYTFK

>member
-1 MKLAYLILF
+1 MKIRL
-10 LILST
+10 LILSLFT
-15 FAFAEDIKELSPT
+15 SSFAIAEDIRELSPT

-98 GVKGIRIYV
+98 GVKGIRMYA

-122 SINIDTL
+122 SINTDTL

-144 NSSGGVVQAFTRD
+144 NSSGGVIQAFTRD

-172 WHTNKQS
+172 WNTNKQS

-202 YRDFSQYRKDN
+202 YRDFSQYRRDN
-213 FNGKISYQFSPDTKF
+213 FNGKISYQFSSDTKF
-228 TFVGNYMDQPY
+228 TLVGNYMDQPY

-245 LTPTQYALNSRAQG
+245 LTPTQYQSDSRKAG
-259 TNASPFDK
+259 TSTANAS
-267 SASSL
+267 ASGL
-272 NSRLYRVNS
+272 NTRLYRINS
-281 YGGIVIDHNLS
+281 YGGIIIDHNLS
-292 EKDSLRLM
+292 EKDSIRLM
-300 AYNGS
+300 AHNGS
-305 RSNLQYLTTSAASEI
+305 RSNLQYLTTGAASEI

-330 WARKDLFLNRPLNF
+330 WTRKDIVLSKPFTF
-344 TAGFAYDSM
+344 TAGLAYDSM
-353 EDLRSR
+353 EDIRSR
-359 YSYTAPGAYSP
+359 YSYTAPGVYSP
-370 LGTNVNSNRREKQ
+370 LGTALTNRREAQ
-383 SAFSVDE
+383 NAFNVDE

-402 LVLAGLRHSR
+402 LVIAGMRHSR
-412 INIKNTDLWL
+412 VNIQNTDLFL
-422 GETTK
+422 NDNK
-427 DPITEITTPTPI
+427 

-445 TYTNTSPVAGVTFK
+445 SYTNTSPVAGVTLK
-459 VSPSLNIY
+459 VTPTLNVY

-478 FAETTYSDAQTGAG
+478 FSETTYSNANSGDG
-492 PNLSMV
+492 PNLSMS
-498 PSKSKNYEIGLK
+498 PSRTKNYEIGLK
-510 AFVTTNT
+510 AFVTSNT
-517 RINVALFK
+517 RINLALFK
-525 VDTKNEIVT
+525 IDARNEIVT
-534 VDNKGSQNQ
+534 VANKGSQNQ
-543 YASIANTERKGV
+543 YDSVAMTERRGI
-555 EISLDSR
+555 EFSLDSR

-575 TDSEFK
+575 LDSEFK
-581 NSFLTTVGT
+581 NSFATTVGT
-590 SVSAGNKLSG
+590 LVSAGNKLSG
-600 IYKNTAY
+600 VYKNTAY

-628 SDVNGYDSNDGARK
+628 SDVHGYDSNDADKK

-685 NAATFEP
+685 NTATFEP

>member
-1 MKLAYLILF
+1 MKIRLLMLSLFASTCALAD
-10 LILST
+10 
-15 FAFAEDIKELSPT
+15 DIRQLAPT
-28 VVTATRYETNS
+28 VVTATRYESNS
-39 FDLPLSIDAVTG
+39 FDLPLSIDAVSG

-69 IPGVVINYRSTAAQ
+69 IPGVVINYRATAAQ
-83 ELAIS
+83 ELSIS

-98 GVKGIRIYV
+98 GVKGIRIYA

-157 GAKDPTLTVGASSGT
+157 GVKDPTLTVGASSGT

-202 YRDFSQYRKDN
+202 YRDFSQYRRDN
-213 FNGKISYQFSPDTKF
+213 FNGKISYQFSADTKF

-239 TNDPQA
+239 TNDPNA
-245 LTPTQYALNSRAQG
+245 LTPAQYITNSRSAG
-259 TNASPFDK
+259 TNAIST
-267 SASSL
+267 
-272 NSRLYRVNS
+272 NSRLYRINS
-281 YGGIVIDHNLS
+281 YGGIIIDHNLS
-292 EKDSLRLM
+292 EKDSFRLM

-305 RSNLQYLTTSAASEI
+305 RSNLQYLTTGAASEI

-330 WARKDLFLNRPLNF
+330 WTRKDLFLNRPLNF
-344 TAGFAYDSM
+344 TAGLAYDSM
-353 EDLRSR
+353 EDIRSR
-359 YSYTAPGAYSP
+359 YTYTGTGSYTP
-370 LGTNVNSNRREKQ
+370 LLTTSTSNRREEQK
-383 SAFSVDE
+383 AFNVDQ
-390 YLQASYEPTDRL
+390 YMQASYEPTDKIL
-402 LVLAGLRHSR
+402 LIAGLRRSR
-412 INIKNTDLWL
+412 VNIQNNDLYF
-422 GETTK
+422 G
-427 DPITEITTPTPI
+427 DCVGRPTAC
-439 DSSGQV
+439 DSTGQV
-445 TYTNTSPVAGVTFK
+445 TYTNTSPVAGITFK
-459 VSPSLNIY
+459 VTPTLNIY

-478 FAETTYSDAQTGAG
+478 FAETTYSDASSGAG

-510 AFVTTNT
+510 TFVTSNT

-525 VDTKNEIVT
+525 VDTKNEIV
-534 VDNKGSQNQ
+534 VVANSGSQNQ
-543 YASIANTERKGV
+543 YDSTANTERKGI
-555 EISLDSR
+555 EFSLDSR

-575 TDSEFK
+575 LDSEFK
-581 NSFLTTVGT
+581 NSFTNTVGGF
-590 SVSAGNKLSG
+590 VAAGNRLSG
-600 IYKNTAY
+600 VYKNTAY

-617 NFSSAIENIYY
+617 NFSSAIENIYF
-628 SDVNGYDSNDGARK
+628 SDVHGYDSNAASNK
-642 APAYTIVNL
+642 ADAFSIVNL

-666 FARADNVF
+666 FARAENVF

-685 NAATFEP
+685 NSATFEP

-697 YTVGVTTSYTFK
+697 YTLGVTTSYTFK

>member
-1 MKLAYLILF
+1 MKIHLLLLSLF
-10 LILST
+10 ASS
-15 FAFAEDIKELSPT
+15 FAFADDVRKLSPT

-83 ELAIS
+83 ELSIS

-98 GVKGIRIYV
+98 GVKGIRIYA

-157 GAKDPTLTVGASSGT
+157 GAKDPTITVGASSGT
-172 WHTNKQS
+172 WNTNKQS
-179 ITAEGQAGPV
+179 VTYEGQAGPV
-189 NYILNTYQYVSDG
+189 NYILSAYQYVSDG
-202 YRDFSQYRKDN
+202 YREHSQHRRDN

-239 TNDPQA
+239 TNDPNA
-245 LTPTQYALNSRAQG
+245 LTPDQYKANSRSAG
-259 TNASPFDK
+259 TNAIST
-267 SASSL
+267 
-272 NSRLYRVNS
+272 NSRLYRINS
-281 YGGIVIDHNLS
+281 YGGIIIDHNLS

-300 AYNGS
+300 AYSGE
-305 RSNLQYLTTSAASEI
+305 RSNLQYLTTGAAAEI
-320 IRDTE
+320 KRETE

-330 WARKDLFLNRPLNF
+330 WIRKDLFLSRPLNF
-344 TAGFAYDSM
+344 TAGLAYDSM
-353 EDLRSR
+353 EDIRSR
-359 YSYTAPGAYSP
+359 YTYSGTGVYTP
-370 LGTNVNSNRREKQ
+370 LLTTSTSNRREKQ
-383 SAFSVDE
+383 SAFSVDQ

-402 LVLAGLRHSR
+402 LVIAGLRHSR
-412 INIKNTDLWL
+412 VNIKNEDLYF
-422 GETTK
+422 GDCVTR
-427 DPITEITTPTPI
+427 PTAC
-439 DSSGQV
+439 DSTGQV

-459 VSPSLNIY
+459 ITPTLNAY

-478 FAETTYSDAQTGAG
+478 FAETTYSLPASSGAG

-510 AFVTTNT
+510 AFVTSNT
-517 RINVALFK
+517 RMNVALFK
-525 VDTKNEIVT
+525 VDTKNEIV
-534 VDNKGSQNQ
+534 VIDNSGSQNV
-543 YASIANTERKGV
+543 YDSTANTERKGI
-555 EISLDSR
+555 EFSLDSR

-575 TDSEFK
+575 LDSEFK
-581 NSFLTTVGT
+581 NSFTNTVGGF
-590 SVSAGNKLSG
+590 VAAGNRLSG
-600 IYKNTAY
+600 VYKNTAY
-607 TELSWKYPAL
+607 SELSWKYPAF

-628 SDVNGYDSNDGARK
+628 GDVHGYDSNASDRK
-642 APAYTIVNL
+642 ADAFSIVNL

-666 FARADNVF
+666 FVRADNIF

-697 YTVGVTTSYTFK
+697 YTVGVTSSYTFK

>member
-1 MKLAYLILF
+1 MKIRLLLLSLF
-10 LILST
+10 AST
-15 FAFAEDIKELSPT
+15 SAFAEDIKQLSPT

-83 ELAIS
+83 ELSIS

-98 GVKGIRIYV
+98 GVKGIRIYA

-122 SINIDTL
+122 SINLDTL
-129 GQIEFLRGP
+129 GQIEFMRGP

-157 GAKDPTLTVGASSGT
+157 GAKDPTVTVGASSGT
-172 WHTNKQS
+172 WNTNKQS
-179 ITAEGQAGPV
+179 ITYEGQAGPV

-202 YRDFSQYRKDN
+202 YRDFSQYRRDN
-213 FNGKISYQFSPDTKF
+213 FNGKISYQFSPDTKL

-245 LTPTQYALNSRAQG
+245 LTPAQYASNSLQVG
-259 TNASPFDK
+259 TN
-267 SASSL
+267 SL
-272 NSRLYRVNS
+272 RTKTAAELNTRLYRINS
-281 YGGIVIDHNLS
+281 YGGIIVDHNLS
-292 EKDSLRLM
+292 EKDSLRFM
-300 AYNGS
+300 AYSGS
-305 RSNLQYLTTSAASEI
+305 RSNLQYLTTAAASEI

-330 WARKDLFLNRPLNF
+330 WTRKDLFLNRPLNF
-344 TAGFAYDSM
+344 TAGLAYDSM
-353 EDLRSR
+353 KDIRSR
-359 YSYTAPGAYSP
+359 YSYTAPGVYSA
-370 LGTNVNSNRREKQ
+370 LSSASDRREEQK
-383 SAFSVDE
+383 AFNVDQ
-390 YLQASYEPTDRL
+390 YMQATYEPTDRL
-402 LVLAGLRHSR
+402 LVIAGLRHSR
-412 INIKNTDLWL
+412 VNIKNNDLWL
-422 GETTK
+422 V
-427 DPITEITTPTPI
+427 DNA

-445 TYTNTSPVAGVTFK
+445 TYTNTSPVAGATFK
-459 VSPSLNIY
+459 VTPNLNIY

-478 FAETTYSDAQTGAG
+478 FAEMTYSNTTGGG

-498 PSKSKNYEIGLK
+498 PSKAKNYEIGLK
-510 AFVTTNT
+510 AFVTSNT
-517 RINVALFK
+517 RVNVALFK
-525 VDTKNEIVT
+525 VDTTNEIVVT
-534 VDNKGSQNQ
+534 ASNASIQNV
-543 YASIANTERKGV
+543 YGSIANTERKGI
-555 EISLDSR
+555 EFSLDSR

-575 TDSEFK
+575 LDSEFK
-581 NSFLTTVGT
+581 NTFENLISNVR
-590 SVSAGNKLSG
+590 SNVNAGNRLAG
-600 IYKNTAY
+600 VYKNTAY
-607 TELSWKYPAL
+607 TELSWKYPTL
-617 NFSSAIENIYY
+617 NFSTAIENIYY
-628 SDVNGYDSNDGARK
+628 SDVHGFDSNAALNRADAFS
-642 APAYTIVNL
+642 IVNL

-666 FARADNVF
+666 FVRADNIF

-685 NAATFEP
+685 NNATFET

-697 YTVGVTTSYTFK
+697 YTVGITSSYTFK

>member
-1 MKLAYLILF
+1 MKIRLLLLSLF
-10 LILST
+10 AST
-15 FAFAEDIKELSPT
+15 AAFADDVRQLSPT
-28 VVTATRYETNS
+28 VVTATRYESNS

-69 IPGVVINYRSTAAQ
+69 IPGVVVNYRSTAAQ
-83 ELAIS
+83 ELSIS

-98 GVKGIRIYV
+98 GVKGIRIYA

-122 SINIDTL
+122 SINLDTL

-157 GAKDPTLTVGASSGT
+157 GAKDPTITVGASSGT
-172 WHTNKQS
+172 WNTNKQS
-179 ITAEGQAGPV
+179 ITYEGQAGPV
-189 NYILNTYQYVSDG
+189 NYILNAYQYVSDG
-202 YRDFSQYRKDN
+202 YRDFSQYRRDN
-213 FNGKISYQFSPDTKF
+213 FNGKISYQFNPDTKF

-239 TNDPQA
+239 TNDPNA
-245 LTPTQYALNSRAQG
+245 LTPAQFATNSRGAG
-259 TNASPFDK
+259 SNAIST
-267 SASSL
+267 
-272 NSRLYRVNS
+272 NSRLYRINS
-281 YGGIVIDHNLS
+281 YGGIIIDHNLS

-300 AYNGS
+300 AYTGD
-305 RSNLQYLTTSAASEI
+305 RSNLQYLTTGAAAEI
-320 IRDTE
+320 KRETE

-330 WARKDLFLNRPLNF
+330 WIRKDLFLNRPLNF
-344 TAGFAYDSM
+344 TAGLAYDSM
-353 EDLRSR
+353 EDIRSR
-359 YSYTAPGAYSP
+359 YSYSGTGVYTP
-370 LGTNVNSNRREKQ
+370 LLTTSTSNRREKQ
-383 SAFSVDE
+383 SAFSVDQ

-402 LVLAGLRHSR
+402 LVIAGLRHSR
-412 INIKNTDLWL
+412 VNIKNEDLYF
-422 GETTK
+422 G
-427 DPITEITTPTPI
+427 DCVGRPTAC
-439 DSSGQV
+439 DSTGQV
-445 TYTNTSPVAGVTFK
+445 TYSNTSPVAGITFK
-459 VSPSLNIY
+459 ITPILNAY

-498 PSKSKNYEIGLK
+498 PSKSKNYEVGLK
-510 AFVTTNT
+510 AFVTSNT

-525 VDTKNEIVT
+525 VDTKNEIVV
-534 VDNKGSQNQ
+534 VDNLQSQNK
-543 YASIANTERKGV
+543 YDSIANTERKGF
-555 EISLDSR
+555 EFSLDSR

-575 TDSEFK
+575 LDSEFK
-581 NSFLTTVGT
+581 NSFT
-590 SVSAGNKLSG
+590 SVGGVFTAAGNRLAG
-600 IYKNTAY
+600 VYKNTAY
-607 TELSWKYPAL
+607 TELAWKYPAL

-628 SDVNGYDSNDGARK
+628 SDVHGLDSNAGLNK
-642 APAYTIVNL
+642 AEAFSIVNL
-651 RASLKQSYNNWNFSE
+651 RASIKQSYNNWNFSE
-666 FARADNVF
+666 FVRADNIL

-697 YTVGVTTSYTFK
+697 YTVGVTSSYTFK

>member
-1 MKLAYLILF
+1 MKIRL
-10 LILST
+10 LILSLFT
-15 FAFAEDIKELSPT
+15 SSFAFAEDIRELAPT
-28 VVTATRYETNS
+28 VVTATRYATNS
-39 FDLPLSIDAVTG
+39 FDLPLSIDAITG

-69 IPGVVINYRSTAAQ
+69 IPGVVINYRATAAQ
-83 ELAIS
+83 ELSIS

-98 GVKGIRIYV
+98 GVKGIRIYA

-202 YRDFSQYRKDN
+202 YRDFSQYRRDN
-213 FNGKISYQFSPDTKF
+213 FNGKISYQFSADTKF

-239 TNDPQA
+239 TNDPNA
-245 LTPTQYALNSRAQG
+245 LTPAQYITNSRSAG
-259 TNASPFDK
+259 T
-267 SASSL
+267 SAIST
-272 NSRLYRVNS
+272 NSRLYRINS
-281 YGGIVIDHNLS
+281 YGGIIIDHNLS
-292 EKDSLRLM
+292 EKDSFRLM

-305 RSNLQYLTTSAASEI
+305 RSNLQYLTTGAASEI

-330 WARKDLFLNRPLNF
+330 WTRKDLFLNRPLNF
-344 TAGFAYDSM
+344 TAGLAYDSM
-353 EDLRSR
+353 EDIRSR
-359 YSYTAPGAYSP
+359 YTYTGTGSYTP
-370 LGTNVNSNRREKQ
+370 LLTTSTSNRREEQK
-383 SAFSVDE
+383 AFNVDQ
-390 YLQASYEPTDRL
+390 YMQASYEPTDRIL
-402 LVLAGLRHSR
+402 LIAGLRRSR
-412 INIKNTDLWL
+412 VNIQNNDLYF
-422 GETTK
+422 G
-427 DPITEITTPTPI
+427 DCADRPSAC
-439 DSSGQV
+439 DSTGQV
-445 TYTNTSPVAGVTFK
+445 TYTNTSPVAGITFK
-459 VSPSLNIY
+459 VSPTLNIY

-478 FAETTYSDAQTGAG
+478 FAETTYSDALSGAG

-510 AFVTTNT
+510 TFVTSNT

-525 VDTKNEIVT
+525 VDTKNEIV
-534 VDNKGSQNQ
+534 VIANSGSQNQ
-543 YASIANTERKGV
+543 YDSAANTERKGI
-555 EISLDSR
+555 EFSLDSR

-575 TDSEFK
+575 LDSEFK
-581 NSFLTTVGT
+581 NSFTNTVGGF
-590 SVSAGNKLSG
+590 VAAGNRLSG
-600 IYKNTAY
+600 VYKNTAY

-617 NFSSAIENIYY
+617 NFSSAIENIYF
-628 SDVNGYDSNDGARK
+628 SDVHGYDSNAASNK
-642 APAYTIVNL
+642 ADAFSIVNL

-666 FARADNVF
+666 FARAENVF

-685 NAATFEP
+685 NSATFEP

>member
-1 MKLAYLILF
+1 MKIRLLTLSLF
-10 LILST
+10 AS
-15 FAFAEDIKELSPT
+15 FSAFAEDIRELTPT

-69 IPGVVINYRSTAAQ
+69 IPGVVINYRATAAQ
-83 ELAIS
+83 ELSIS

-98 GVKGIRIYV
+98 GVKGIRIYA

-157 GAKDPTLTVGASSGT
+157 GAKDPTLSVGASSGT

-202 YRDFSQYRKDN
+202 YRDFSQYRRDN

-239 TNDPQA
+239 TNDPNA
-245 LTPTQYALNSRAQG
+245 LTPAQYASNSRQVG
-259 TNASPFDK
+259 TN
-267 SASSL
+267 SSGTLTARAL
-272 NSRLYRVNS
+272 NSRLYRINS
-281 YGGIVIDHNLS
+281 YGGIIIDHNLS
-292 EKDSLRLM
+292 EKDSFRLM

-305 RSNLQYLTTSAASEI
+305 RSNLQYLTTGAASEI
-320 IRDTE
+320 IRDTK
-325 GFDFR
+325 GLDFR
-330 WARKDLFLNRPLNF
+330 WTRKDLFLNRPFNF
-344 TAGFAYDSM
+344 TAGLTYDSM
-353 EDLRSR
+353 EDIRSR
-359 YSYTAPGAYSP
+359 YKYTAPGVYSP
-370 LGTNVNSNRREKQ
+370 LGTDKDKDRREEQK
-383 SAFSVDE
+383 AFNLDQ
-390 YLQASYEPTDRL
+390 YIQASYEPTDRL
-402 LVLAGLRHSR
+402 LVIAGLRRSR
-412 INIKNTDLWL
+412 VNIQNNDLWL
-422 GETTK
+422 GETV
-427 DPITEITTPTPI
+427 PV
-439 DSSGQV
+439 DSTGQV
-445 TYTNTSPVAGVTFK
+445 TFTNTSPVAGMTFK
-459 VSPSLNIY
+459 ITPTLNVY

-478 FAETTYSDAQTGAG
+478 FAEMTYSTPGGAG
-492 PNLSMV
+492 PNLSIV
-498 PSKSKNYEIGLK
+498 PSKAKNYEIGLK
-510 AFVTTNT
+510 AFVTSNT

-525 VDTKNEIVT
+525 VDTKNEIVVT
-534 VDNKGSQNQ
+534 NSNASLQNV
-543 YASIANTERKGV
+543 YGSIANTERKGI
-555 EISLDSR
+555 EFSLDSR

-575 TDSEFK
+575 LDAEFK
-581 NSFLTTVGT
+581 NSFTNLISNVTSTVA
-590 SVSAGNKLSG
+590 AGNRLSG
-600 IYKNTAY
+600 VYKNTAY

-617 NFSSAIENIYY
+617 NFSSAIENIYF
-628 SDVNGYDSNDGARK
+628 SDVNGFDSNAGANK
-642 APAYTIVNL
+642 AEAFSIVNL
-651 RASLKQSYNNWNFSE
+651 RASLKQSYSNWNFSE
-666 FARADNVF
+666 FARAENIF

-685 NAATFEP
+685 NNATFEP

-697 YTVGVTTSYTFK
+697 YTIGVTSSYTFK

>member
-1 MKLAYLILF
+1 MKIRL
-10 LILST
+10 LILSLFT
-15 FAFAEDIKELSPT
+15 SSFAFAEDIRELAPT
-28 VVTATRYETNS
+28 VVTATRYATNS
-39 FDLPLSIDAVTG
+39 FDLPLSIDAITG

-69 IPGVVINYRSTAAQ
+69 IPGVVINYRATAAQ
-83 ELAIS
+83 ELSIS

-98 GVKGIRIYV
+98 GVKGIRIYA

-202 YRDFSQYRKDN
+202 YRDFSQYRRDN
-213 FNGKISYQFSPDTKF
+213 FNGKISYQFSADTKF

-239 TNDPQA
+239 TNDPNA
-245 LTPTQYALNSRAQG
+245 LTPAQYITNSRSAG
-259 TNASPFDK
+259 T
-267 SASSL
+267 SAIST
-272 NSRLYRVNS
+272 NSRLYRINS
-281 YGGIVIDHNLS
+281 YGGIIIDHNLS
-292 EKDSLRLM
+292 EKDSFRLM

-305 RSNLQYLTTSAASEI
+305 RSNLQYLTTGAASEI

-330 WARKDLFLNRPLNF
+330 WTRKDLFLNRPLNF
-344 TAGFAYDSM
+344 TAGLAYDSM
-353 EDLRSR
+353 EDIRSR
-359 YSYTAPGAYSP
+359 YTYTGTGSYTP
-370 LGTNVNSNRREKQ
+370 LLTTSTSNRREEQK
-383 SAFSVDE
+383 AFNVDQ
-390 YLQASYEPTDRL
+390 YMQASYEPTDRIL
-402 LVLAGLRHSR
+402 LIAGLRRSR
-412 INIKNTDLWL
+412 VNIQNNDLYF
-422 GETTK
+422 G
-427 DPITEITTPTPI
+427 DCAGRPTAC
-439 DSSGQV
+439 DSTGQV
-445 TYTNTSPVAGVTFK
+445 TYTNTSPVAGITFK
-459 VSPSLNIY
+459 VSPTLNIY

-478 FAETTYSDAQTGAG
+478 FAETTYSDALSGAG

-510 AFVTTNT
+510 TFVTSNT

-525 VDTKNEIVT
+525 VDTKNEIV
-534 VDNKGSQNQ
+534 VIANSGSQNQ
-543 YASIANTERKGV
+543 YDSAANTERKGI
-555 EISLDSR
+555 EFSLDSR

-575 TDSEFK
+575 LDSEFK
-581 NSFLTTVGT
+581 NSFTNTVGGF
-590 SVSAGNKLSG
+590 VAAGNRLSG
-600 IYKNTAY
+600 VYKNTAY

-617 NFSSAIENIYY
+617 NFSSAIENIYF
-628 SDVNGYDSNDGARK
+628 SDVHGYDSNAASNK
-642 APAYTIVNL
+642 ADAFSIVNL

-666 FARADNVF
+666 FARAENVF

-685 NAATFEP
+685 NSATFEP